1 MATETQ
7 ELKTLNK
14 TVNEAVNILKI
25 YVGTSAQVK
34 SMAEK
39 EREAVDKWLNV
50 VDLAQ
55 EGEKKQR
62 AFTERVRDEHGKFVK
77 KQDKQADK
85 FIGMASSVGGIF
97 KKAAVG
103 IGSSIK
109 NLTMG
114 MMSHLRNFFSQ
125 VQNQF
130 LSLFGEESEWF
141 GILGSIKDSIT
152 GFAGSIISFIWQKTP
167 RWAKD
172 QLNILKNMY
181 ALQVRQMQADIRD
194 AYKGGKSSPT
204 GIMALV
210 AGLILAVS
218 AAIGA
223 FMHRYFILISKLPIF
238 AKIANMFSK
247 LDSIPIIGRLIKGI
261 KVGFK
266 YLGWPLTLIL
276 SLIDF
281 IKAYQETEGGTW
293 EKIKA
298 GLWAAFEGLIEMPI
312 RFITWAV
319 EKILGWF
326 GIDFDGK
333 ETADKILGVIKTV
346 FDFLLDTWHIGMTAI
361 FKGLSIAYDWVAPK
375 LKEWTNLLLD
385 SLNPL
390 INWIID
396 FWNGIVDLAKSVIS
410 KVPGLSGEW
419 LDKLKIGNR
428 EISETGKTAREKA
441 ADLEAEKARINV
453 EVSENMKQMQIE
465 GRKKQEEN
473 KPFLNKILSS
483 LINNQQNN
491 QTGGDTKQIA
501 DEVDYSLAG
510 FGMYNYSMD

>member
-1 MATETQ
+1 MASESQ

-55 EGEKKQR
+55 EGEKRQR

-77 KQDKQADK
+77 KQDQQTDK
-85 FIGMASSVGGIF
+85 FIGMASSVGGMF

-125 VQNQF
+125 LQNQF

-172 QLNILKNMY
+172 QIKILKDMY
-181 ALQVRQMQADIRD
+181 SLQIKQMKADFRD
-194 AYKGGKSSPT
+194 AYKGGKKDGPT
-204 GIMALV
+204 GIMAIV
-210 AGLILAVS
+210 AGIVLAIG

-223 FMHRYFILISKLPIF
+223 FMHRYFVLISKLPIF
-238 AKIANMFSK
+238 TKIANMFSK
-247 LDSIPIIGRLIKGI
+247 LDDIPIIGRLIKGI
-261 KVGFK
+261 KFGFR
-266 YLGWPLTLIL
+266 YIGWPLTLIL

-281 IKAYQETEGGTW
+281 IKAYQETEGSTW

-298 GLWAAFEGLIEMPI
+298 GLWAAFNGLIEMPI

-333 ETADKILGVIKTV
+333 EAADKILGVIKTLFNLV
-346 FDFLLDTWHIGMTAI
+346 IEGWEHI
-361 FKGLSIAYDWVAPK
+361 FRGLNIAYDWVAPK
-375 LKEWTNLLLD
+375 IKEWTNMLLD
-385 SLNPL
+385 ALNPI

-428 EISETGKTAREKA
+428 EISETGQTAREKA
-441 ADLEAEKARINV
+441 SQLEAEKAKINV
-453 EVSENMKQMQIE
+453 EVTERMKQMQIE
-465 GRKKQEEN
+465 GRKIQEEN
-473 KPFLNKILSS
+473 KPFLNKIFSS
-483 LINNQQNN
+483 WMNQQNN
-491 QTGGDTKQIA
+491 QTGGGDTKQIP
-501 DEVDYSLAG
+501 DEVDYSFAG
-510 FGMYNYSMD
+510 VFMHGHSMD